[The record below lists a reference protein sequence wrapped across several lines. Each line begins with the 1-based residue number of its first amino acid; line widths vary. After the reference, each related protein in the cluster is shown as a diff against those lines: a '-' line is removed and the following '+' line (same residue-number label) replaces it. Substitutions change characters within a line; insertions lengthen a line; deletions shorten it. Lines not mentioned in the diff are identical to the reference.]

1 MKQLIYLSWWFFK
14 TKILKR
20 KIPLQTVIFISD
32 ECNLTCRHCCVYSK
46 DKPLI
51 KSFEQI
57 KEELLYSYRLG
68 ARFVDFEGGEPF
80 LWHEDEKDINSLIL
94 LAKEIGFFS
103 TTVTTNAQIPF
114 NHCQADSIWV
124 SLDGIG
130 EYHDIIRG
138 TGAFDKLVQNVAQNQ
153 HPALNINMVVNSLNY
168 KSVEETIK
176 WVKEQPNLKAT
187 AINFHTPYP
196 GTEELFLD
204 WDLRKKTIHKVLE
217 MKKKGFLIMNSFSGL
232 KKMIDNSFKKY
243 CWLTNFILADGMRLS
258 ACPGEIQNVCSL
270 CGFCMAGE
278 IASMFQLKPDTILAA
293 GKLRIKKG

>member
-1 MKQLIYLSWWFFK
+1 MKQLIYLSYWFFK

-20 KIPLQTVIFISD
+20 QIPLQTVIFISD

-46 DKPLI
+46 EKPLV

-57 KEELLYSYRLG
+57 KEELQFSYNSG

-80 LWHEDEKDINSLIL
+80 LWHEESKDINDLIL
-94 LAKEIGFFS
+94 LAKQIGFFS

-114 NHCQADSIWV
+114 SHCKADSIWV

-130 EYHDIIRG
+130 AYHDQIRG
-138 TGAFDKLVQNVAQNQ
+138 AGAFEKLVQNVTQND
-153 HPALNINMVVNSLNY
+153 HPAININMVINALNY
-168 KSVEETIK
+168 KSVEETIV
-176 WVKEQPNLKAT
+176 WVKEQPNLKST

-204 WDLRKKTIHKVLE
+204 WELRGDVIDKVLK
-217 MKKKGFLIMNSFSGL
+217 MKKKGFLIMNSPSGL
-232 KKMIDNSFKKY
+232 KKMKKNSFKKY
-243 CWLTNFILADGMRLS
+243 CWVTNFILADGMRLKE
-258 ACPGEIQNVCSL
+258 CPGQIQGICNQ

-293 GKLRIKKG
+293 GKLRIKK